1 MLIVAAGSLTWAIRR
16 FSGNTRLGAAW
27 FAIALAPA
35 LAFRSLFPLDI
46 AQDRYLYL
54 PSVGLALM
62 AAVWLSRVEFTL
74 PVVIA
79 VPALALALWA
89 GTESNLRI
97 WQDDISLFRRAVETA
112 PENPIMKDNLATAY
126 LNQGRPADALPLL
139 RQVVAMLPIYG
150 HGYYNLGRCY
160 HQMGNDA
167 EAERYFSIA
176 DQILSV
182 NRAFY
187 KEQVQGKF
195 R

>member
-1 MLIVAAGSLTWAIRR
+1 LLV
-16 FSGNTRLGAAW
+16 FSAHAFFLSGCAVETREFRGTASASHRV
-27 FAIALAPA
+27 FPQPA
-35 LAFRSLFPLDI
+35 
-46 AQDRYLYL
+46 
-54 PSVGLALM
+54 
-62 AAVWLSRVEFTL
+62 RVEFTL